1 MSVNAHGLRGQ
12 GIIDRDNTAGT
23 FELRCRGNTI
33 INVWRSEER
42 TGLLR
47 GEFSLRHERRADPLL
62 LHVVLY
68 IGAFEIELIGRNQV
82 VERQV
87 PLRPRIALPG
97 ESKFSVRS
105 DANGMC
111 PRIQFRLADDRE

>member
-12 GIIDRDNTAGT
+12 GIIDRDNTART
-23 FELRCRGNTI
+23 LEVRCRGNTI

-47 GEFSLRHERRADPLL
+47 GEFSLRHEWRADSVLPHVI
-62 LHVVLY
+62 LH
-68 IGAFEIELIGRNQV
+68 IGAFEIEFIGRNQI

-87 PLRPRIALPG
+87 PLRARIALPRK
-97 ESKFSVRS
+97 SKF
-105 DANGMC
+105 A
-111 PRIQFRLADDRE
+111 I